1 MISYARARAEAAG
14 YKASVGL
21 LARPERVI
29 LLALFLM
36 IGRPIIAMWILA
48 FCNAPDRDHADR
60 ARLADHGSGRE
71 NNPGGRSAQVSQ
83 DPSEPLQPEIL
94 DDYDPS
100 TPIAPQDVASA
111 ARGCQAIVIIFLIL
125 AVVGCLATFVAIF
138 N

>member
-1 MISYARARAEAAG
+1 
-14 YKASVGL
+14 
-21 LARPERVI
+21 
-29 LLALFLM
+29 
-36 IGRPIIAMWILA
+36 
-48 FCNAPDRDHADR
+48 
-60 ARLADHGSGRE
+60 
-71 NNPGGRSAQVSQ
+71 VSQ